1 MKKDYTV
8 RQITRA
14 DCERFILHIH
24 YAKRWPSISYA
35 YGLFHCEDLVGCI
48 TYGSPASPPARTG
61 LAGPE
66 MAKHVLEL
74 NRLCLGANLKNEAS
88 FLISKSLKL
97 LPPERIILSFA
108 DKSKGHTGTFYQA
121 ANFLYLG
128 LSAKRTDWAIKGK
141 EHLHGITIADEFRGV
156 PNRAA
161 AVREKYGDDF
171 YLKPRPRKH
180 RYIYLVGSKK
190 WKRDTKKL
198 IRYKEEKYPKTN
210 KMKKTLT
217 EEQLESL
224 ENVFQTTL
232 SLAIEK
238 MGLNRSCLSCANFDE
253 GKELCDL
260 ANKRPPAR
268 TIVEGCDSFT
278 TNEPF

>member
-1 MKKDYTV
+1 MKDYMV
-8 RQITRA
+8 KQITRA
-14 DCERFILHIH
+14 ECEPFILHIH

-35 YGLFHCEDLVGCI
+35 YGLFHDGDLVGCI

-61 LAGPE
+61 LAGPD
-66 MAKHVLEL
+66 MAGHVLEL

-97 LPPERIILSFA
+97 LPQGTIVLSFA
-108 DKSKGHTGTFYQA
+108 DKSKRHTGTVYQA

-161 AVREKYGDDF
+161 AIREKYGDDF

-180 RYIYLVGSKK
+180 RYVYFVGSKT
-190 WKRDTKKL
+190 WKKKARAL
-198 IRYKEEKYPKTN
+198 LRYKELPYPKPIT
-210 KMKKTLT
+210 
-217 EEQLESL
+217 
-224 ENVFQTTL
+224 
-232 SLAIEK
+232 
-238 MGLNRSCLSCANFDE
+238 
-253 GKELCDL
+253 
-260 ANKRPPAR
+260 
-268 TIVEGCDSFT
+268 VEDCF
-278 TNEPF
+278 